1 MLKKIFPTFFPPP
14 LFTKIQNKEKM
25 LLEIVGKIL
34 SIENEII
41 IVASVMAAKDV
52 LDYCVVAG
60 VPARIIKKKY

>member
-1 MLKKIFPTFFPPP
+1 
-14 LFTKIQNKEKM
+14 M

-60 VPARIIKKKY
+60 VPARIIKKKSCSVCVSCIFLCLFV